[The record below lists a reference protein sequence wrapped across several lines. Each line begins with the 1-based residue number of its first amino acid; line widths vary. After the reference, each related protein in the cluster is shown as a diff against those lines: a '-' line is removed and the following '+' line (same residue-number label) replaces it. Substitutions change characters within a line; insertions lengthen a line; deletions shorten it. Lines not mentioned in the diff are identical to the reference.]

1 MEAHKRR
8 AWKRYTLLVLL
19 LVMTL
24 LGASPNPPKFEGVV
38 IKGVPHV
45 KQKPDYCGE
54 ACVEMYLKRLGHP
67 GDQDWVFSK
76 SGLSGSA
83 NRGVYTRELK
93 VALDAIGFITG
104 PVWYRVQTKKAPAQL
119 ERLWAELHAD
129 LLRGVPSII
138 CMRYDE
144 QPDTTEHF
152 RLILGYDARTDE
164 VIFHEP
170 AESNGAYRRMRRA
183 LLLKLWPLKYR
194 ADTWT
199 VIRARLEAGPKLKP
213 RRDEPPLLKVW

>member
-1 MEAHKRR
+1 MHGLLMM
-8 AWKRYTLLVLL
+8 TLLVSA
-19 LVMTL
+19 
-24 LGASPNPPKFEGVV
+24 GPAPKFESVL
-38 IKGVPHV
+38 IKNVPHV

-54 ACVEMYLKRLGHP
+54 ACVEMYLKHLGHR

-76 SGLSGSA
+76 SGLSKSE

-93 VALDAIGFITG
+93 VALDAIGFISG
-104 PVWYRVQTKKAPAQL
+104 PVWFKVRARQPQAQL
-119 ERLWAELHAD
+119 ERLWADLHAD
-129 LLRGVPSII
+129 LLSGVPSIV

-144 QPDTTEHF
+144 QPNTTEHF

-164 VIFHEP
+164 VLFHEP
-170 AESNGAYRRMRRA
+170 AEANGAYRRMART

-199 VIRARLEAGPKLKP
+199 VIRARLEAGPKLKS
-213 RRDEPPLLKVW
+213 